1 MHFRWKRTRKA
12 SEKVT
17 AGSKEKY
24 WWLSTGDSSR
34 GREKGSGSRY
44 DPEPG
49 ERAEEPDARKWR
61 I

>member
-1 MHFRWKRTRKA
+1 MHFRGKRTRKA

-17 AGSKEKY
+17 AASKEKH
-24 WWLSTGDSSR
+24 WWLSTGDSNR

-49 ERAEEPDARKWR
+49 ELAEEPDTRK
-61 I
+61 